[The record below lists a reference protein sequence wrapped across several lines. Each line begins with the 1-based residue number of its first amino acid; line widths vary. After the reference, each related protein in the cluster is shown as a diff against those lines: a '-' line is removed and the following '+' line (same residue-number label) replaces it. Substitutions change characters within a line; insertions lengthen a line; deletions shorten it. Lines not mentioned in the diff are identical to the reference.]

1 MNLIITIVDDYLL
14 IEFSPPIH
22 NVVEHEDGE
31 ADKAPVKAKPKKL
44 RKAKPP
50 PAPKPDK

>member
-1 MNLIITIVDDYLL
+1 VAND
-14 IEFSPPIH
+14 
-22 NVVEHEDGE
+22 EDE

-50 PAPKPDK
+50 TDPKPDK